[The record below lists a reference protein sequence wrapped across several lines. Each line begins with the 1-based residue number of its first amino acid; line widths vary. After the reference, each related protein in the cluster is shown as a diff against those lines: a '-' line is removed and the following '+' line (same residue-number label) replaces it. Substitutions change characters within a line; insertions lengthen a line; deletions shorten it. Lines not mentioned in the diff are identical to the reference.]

1 MDCDPRCKCISSI
14 YGCLRLAS
22 TSYLRLCI
30 LDDDEAARADATDLR
45 DLSPLCTRLSESN
58 SLLLP
63 DVPSSA
69 NKYSKDT
76 ITILTLQ

>member
-1 MDCDPRCKCISSI
+1 MIPDVSV
-14 YGCLRLAS
+14 YHLS
-22 TSYLRLCI
+22 TGVSGWHLFQTYLWLCI
-30 LDDDEAARADATDLR
+30 LDDDDARADATDLR
-45 DLSPLCTRLSESN
+45 DLSPLRTRLSESD

-76 ITILTLQ
+76 ITILTIQ

>member
-1 MDCDPRCKCISSI
+1 MIPDVSV
-14 YGCLRLAS
+14 YHLS
-22 TSYLRLCI
+22 TGVSGWHLFQTYLWLCI

-45 DLSPLCTRLSESN
+45 DLSPLRTRLSVSD

-76 ITILTLQ
+76 ITILTIQ